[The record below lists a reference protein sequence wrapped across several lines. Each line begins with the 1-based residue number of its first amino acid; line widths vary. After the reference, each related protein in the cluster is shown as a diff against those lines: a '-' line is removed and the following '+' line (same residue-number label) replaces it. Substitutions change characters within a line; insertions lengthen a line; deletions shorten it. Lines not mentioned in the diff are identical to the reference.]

1 MTAMFQLDYVPNRM
15 FNLFLKQIRGHSHV
29 RINPLRKDVAFDFYR
44 ISPEAEKDYWVCRA
58 DYCGF
63 DVAMC
68 PYCHDEWCQC
78 SCKEA
83 KAAKAARYDTKDVIT
98 FMYAAFLSALCDIAF
113 SGREYDIPVAMDS
126 AYAIDDESL
135 PDEAYADDDEV
146 MPDDASSLPY

>member
-1 MTAMFQLDYVPNRM
+1 MTAMFQLDYVPNGM
-15 FNLFLKQIRGHSHV
+15 FNLLLKQIWGHSHV
-29 RINPLRKDVAFDFYR
+29 RINPLREDVAFDFYR

-83 KAAKAARYDTKDVIT
+83 KAAKDARYDAKDVIT
-98 FMYAAFLSALCDIAF
+98 FMYAAFLSALCDFAF
-113 SGREYDIPVAMDS
+113 SGREYDMQRAMT
-126 AYAIDDESL
+126 
-135 PDEAYADDDEV
+135 EAYTIDDEV
-146 MPDDASSLPY
+146 MPDDAPYPSDD

>member
-1 MTAMFQLDYVPNRM
+1 MTAMFQLDYVPNGM

-29 RINPLRKDVAFDFYR
+29 LINPLRDDVYYDFYR
-44 ISPEAEKDYWVCRA
+44 IRTEIEEDYWACRA
-58 DYCGF
+58 GRVNF
-63 DVAMC
+63 DCYMC
-68 PYCHDEWCQC
+68 PYCRGGWCQE
-78 SCKEA
+78 SCKES

-135 PDEAYADDDEV
+135 LDEACTDDDEV
-146 MPDDASSLPY
+146 MPDDALSLPY